1 MAFWLLRCAGTHGR
15 SALFPLGNQGYSFV
29 SSGNLL
35 ACRIVCLVFF
45 ILAHRGRFLLEQPSG
60 SYLEW
65 HPRVDD
71 CFKTIGIF
79 TGCIW
84 GGSYATHVSDA
95 SAKRHKLW
103 SNDEQLLQE
112 LVAAGGYLPKSVL
125 DAFGQSLV
133 KKRVREDGSV
143 SFSGNKE
150 TMQKSQ
156 PLVPIWGALQECFR
170 MCKDRQ

>member
-1 MAFWLLRCAGTHGR
+1 MTVCLASWFLRCAGTHGR
-15 SALFPLGNQGYSFV
+15 SALFPLGNRGYGFV
-29 SSGNLL
+29 SCGNLL
-35 ACRIVCLVFF
+35 ACRIICLIYF
-45 ILAHRGRFLLEQPSG
+45 ILARRGRFLLEQPAG

-71 CFKTIGIF
+71 CFKTVGIF

-125 DAFGQSLV
+125 NAFGQSLV
-133 KKRVREDGSV
+133 KKRVRDDGSI

-150 TMQKSQ
+150 TMQRSQ
-156 PLVPIWGALQECFR
+156 SLVPI
-170 MCKDRQ
+170 